1 MGTRQ
6 LGERNTAVTGEGGP
20 GWSPRQSHPG
30 VPGPPS
36 PGLCD
41 GHRVCVLSAWGIT
54 GPIPHIPQAVLERP
68 VPEVATLPVRELRL
82 PLLAPNELATLESH
96 NQRDLLIPVSCRL
109 PFGVA
114 QLSFRAE
121 GCCRAGFGGRPHY
134 GHADAPSIPVT
145 VPIGGE
151 HRGSLAGPRAEE
163 GQRGALP
170 PLPAPAWHAAP

>member
-1 MGTRQ
+1 M
-6 LGERNTAVTGEGGP
+6 TGEGGP

-96 NQRDLLIPVSCRL
+96 NQRDLLIPVSCCL
-109 PFGVA
+109 PSGWPSSA
-114 QLSFRAE
+114 SGLEDAAGLGLGGDHTMAMLMPPPSLS
-121 GCCRAGFGGRPHY
+121 
-134 GHADAPSIPVT
+134 PSP
-145 VPIGGE
+145 
-151 HRGSLAGPRAEE
+151 
-163 GQRGALP
+163 
-170 PLPAPAWHAAP
+170 